1 MRYWVKLH
9 YNNLSDNSNKLYYS
23 ERVLNMFKKICVPI
37 DNSDISDKV
46 LNEALDLAKSSGAQV
61 RVIHVVN
68 LEQITFGIEM
78 VGVAELKDTLL
89 EIANK
94 LLGHVHE
101 VIAAKGVNAEAALLE
116 NYGSDLASVIIE
128 DAKQWGADVF
138 ILGSHHLGSLSHF
151 ITGGVAEDIA
161 HDSDIPILL
170 ITKHKGS

>member
-1 MRYWVKLH
+1 MF
-9 YNNLSDNSNKLYYS
+9 NKIY
-23 ERVLNMFKKICVPI
+23 VPI

-46 LNEALDLAKSSGAQV
+46 LSEALDLAKDTGAKV
-61 RVIHVVN
+61 RISHVVN

-94 LLGHVHE
+94 LMSHVKETIKTKSVDAE
-101 VIAAKGVNAEAALLE
+101 VVLLE
-116 NYGSDLASVIIE
+116 NYGSDLALMIID
-128 DAKQWGADVF
+128 DAKAWQADLFV
-138 ILGSHHLGSLSHF
+138 LGSHHLGSFSHF

-170 ITKHKGS
+170 ITKHKDT